1 MKAFLCWALVITGFI
16 YSACDDDDNTSS
28 IAATDRTFIAKAA
41 EANQSEIE
49 LGQLASTRATS
60 VDVQAY
66 GQKMATEHQA
76 ALDELRS
83 IADSKGVEIPGTINE
98 PHAALKKRL
107 ENLEQGI
114 EFDTAFMNSQ
124 VKEHELA
131 ESFFQV
137 EIDRGTDAEVKGYAN
152 NHLPRIQA
160 HRQEAEALLIVL
172 EP

>member
-16 YSACDDDDNTSS
+16 YSACDEDSDTT
-28 IAATDRTFIAKAA
+28 IAAADRTFIAKAA

-49 LGQLASTRATS
+49 IGELAASKATS

-83 IADSKGVEIPGTINE
+83 IADSKGVVIPGVLNE
-98 PHAALKKRL
+98 SHNELKKRL
-107 ENLEQGI
+107 ENLEQGL
-114 EFDTAFMNSQ
+114 EFDTAYMNSQ
-124 VKEHELA
+124 VKDHELT

-137 EIDRGTDAEVKGYAN
+137 EIDQGTDEDVKGYAN
-152 NHLPRIQA
+152 DYLPHIQM
-160 HRQEAEALLIVL
+160 HRQEAETLLIIL